1 MKNVDYKV
9 SVRIRNETLRMINYI
24 TEYSGKKKSNLIRE
38 VLEPNIRQYYQK
50 LKQMES
56 R

>member
-24 TEYSGKKKSNLIRE
+24 TEYSGRKKSTVIRE
-38 VLEPNIRQYYQK
+38 VLELHILKYYQE
-50 LKQMES
+50 LKKMEA